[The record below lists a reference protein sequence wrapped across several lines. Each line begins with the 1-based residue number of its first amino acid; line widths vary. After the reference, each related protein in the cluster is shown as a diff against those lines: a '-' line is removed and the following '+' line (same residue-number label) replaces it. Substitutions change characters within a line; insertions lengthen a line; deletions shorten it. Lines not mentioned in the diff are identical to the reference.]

1 MNYNNKYT
9 DLNVDGKMKIE
20 MSREQEK
27 EGDNEEVS
35 KRNSLTKHIVVK
47 LKNLLKKSDIEKST
61 IINELLNDICRLV

>member
-1 MNYNNKYT
+1 
-9 DLNVDGKMKIE
+9 